1 MNSTGR
7 LIYASPDRR
16 GYHASPS
23 PKQESWRKRVNLL
36 WRIKG
41 MIIPMDA
48 PMTKEEKEKLSQ
60 AQTLIGEVIKDFT
73 KSSIALGFNAVN
85 RCCYCGKP
93 AVTID
98 SRGHYVCEKCKRLYG
113 TEQEIKIISDNLM
126 S

>member
-1 MNSTGR
+1 MSRTSR

-23 PKQESWRKRVNLL
+23 SKQESWRKRVNLL

-41 MIIPMDA
+41 IVIPMDA
-48 PMTKEEKEKLSQ
+48 SMTKEEKEKLSQ

-73 KSSIALGFNAVN
+73 KNSVALGLNAVN
-85 RCCYCGKP
+85 RCHYCGKP

-98 SRGHYVCEKCKRLYG
+98 DKGYYVCEKCKNEYARLL
-113 TEQEIKIISDNLM
+113 NM

>member
-1 MNSTGR
+1 MASTSR

-41 MIIPMDA
+41 MVIPMDA

-60 AQTLIGEVIKDFT
+60 AQTLIGEVVKDFT
-73 KSSIALGFNAVN
+73 RNSVALGFNAVN
-85 RCCYCGKP
+85 RCYYCGKP

-98 SRGHYVCEKCKRLYG
+98 DRGHYVCEECKNKYAREY
-113 TEQEIKIISDNLM
+113 
-126 S
+126 

>member
-1 MNSTGR
+1 MVTTNKPRTTRG
-7 LIYASPDRR
+7 IFASPGRR
-16 GYHASPS
+16 GYTAREVSS
-23 PKQESWRKRVNLL
+23 KQEAWRKRVNLL

-73 KSSIALGFNAVN
+73 KSSIALGFSAVN
-85 RCCYCGKP
+85 RCYYCGKS

-98 SRGHYVCEKCKRLYG
+98 DRGHYVCEKCKRLYG
-113 TEQEIKIISDNLM
+113 TE
-126 S
+126 

>member
-1 MNSTGR
+1 MTNSGR
-7 LIYASPDRR
+7 LIYASPDR
-16 GYHASPS
+16 GGMITSPS

-41 MIIPMDA
+41 MIPIDA

-73 KSSIALGFNAVN
+73 KSSVALGFNAVN
-85 RCCYCGKP
+85 RCYYCGKP

-98 SRGHYVCEKCKRLYG
+98 DRGHYVCEKCKNENEYARLL
-113 TEQEIKIISDNLM
+113 NM

>member
-1 MNSTGR
+1 MTNSGR

-41 MIIPMDA
+41 ITVPEDA

-60 AQTLIGEVIKDFT
+60 AQALIGEVIKDFT
-73 KSSIALGFNAVN
+73 KNSVALGFNAVN
-85 RCCYCGKP
+85 RCYYCGNP
-93 AVTID
+93 AVTTD
-98 SRGHYVCEKCKRLYG
+98 DKGYYVCEKCKNEYARLL
-113 TEQEIKIISDNLM
+113 NM

>member
-1 MNSTGR
+1 MASTSR

-41 MIIPMDA
+41 ITVPMDA

-60 AQTLIGEVIKDFT
+60 AQALIREVIKDFT
-73 KSSIALGFNAVN
+73 KNSVALGFNAVN
-85 RCCYCGKP
+85 RCYYCSKP

-98 SRGHYVCEKCKRLYG
+98 DRGHYVCEKCKNEYARLL
-113 TEQEIKIISDNLM
+113 NM

>member
-1 MNSTGR
+1 MANTSK

-36 WRIKG
+36 WRIKV
-41 MIIPMDA
+41 IIVPMDA

-60 AQTLIGEVIKDFT
+60 AQALIMEIVKDFT
-73 KSSIALGFNAVN
+73 KNSVALGFNAVN
-85 RCCYCGKP
+85 RCYYCGKS

-98 SRGHYVCEKCKRLYG
+98 NRGHYVCEKCKNKYERIL
-113 TEQEIKIISDNLM
+113 NM
-126 S
+126 P

>member
-1 MNSTGR
+1 MIRTSR

-16 GYHASPS
+16 GYHTSPS

-41 MIIPMDA
+41 ITVPVDA

-60 AQTLIGEVIKDFT
+60 AQALIKEVIKDFT
-73 KSSIALGFNAVN
+73 KNSVALGFNAVN
-85 RCCYCGKP
+85 RCHYCGKP
-93 AVTID
+93 AVTTD
-98 SRGHYVCEKCKRLYG
+98 DRGYYVCEKCKNEYARLL
-113 TEQEIKIISDNLM
+113 NM

>member
-1 MNSTGR
+1 MTNSGR
-7 LIYASPDRR
+7 LIYASPDGR

-41 MIIPMDA
+41 MIPMDA

-60 AQTLIGEVIKDFT
+60 AQALIRGVIKDFT
-73 KSSIALGFNAVN
+73 KNSVALGFNAVN
-85 RCCYCGKP
+85 RCYYCGKP

-98 SRGHYVCEKCKRLYG
+98 DRGHYVCEKCKNGYERLL
-113 TEQEIKIISDNLM
+113 NM

>member
-1 MNSTGR
+1 MANTSKLT
-7 LIYASPDRR
+7 YESPDRR

-48 PMTKEEKEKLSQ
+48 PMTKEEKDKLSR
-60 AQTLIGEVIKDFT
+60 AQTLIKGAVKDFT
-73 KSSIALGFNAVN
+73 KNSVALGFNTVN
-85 RCCYCGKP
+85 RCYYCGKP

-98 SRGHYVCEKCKRLYG
+98 DRGHYVCEKCKNEYARLL
-113 TEQEIKIISDNLM
+113 NM

>member
-1 MNSTGR
+1 MGNSGR

-16 GYHASPS
+16 GYVSS

-48 PMTKEEKEKLSQ
+48 PMTEKEKEKLSQ
-60 AQTLIGEVIKDFT
+60 AQSLIGEVINDFT
-73 KSSIALGFNAVN
+73 SSSVDLGFKAVN
-85 RCCYCGKP
+85 RCYYCGKP

-98 SRGHYVCEKCKRLYG
+98 DRGHYICKKCERHEELSN
-113 TEQEIKIISDNLM
+113 TS

>member
-1 MNSTGR
+1 MTNSGR
-7 LIYASPDRR
+7 LIYVSPDRR

-60 AQTLIGEVIKDFT
+60 AQTLIREVIKDFT
-73 KSSIALGFNAVN
+73 KSSVALGFNAVN
-85 RCCYCGKP
+85 RCYYCGKP

-98 SRGHYVCEKCKRLYG
+98 DSGHYVCEECKNKYARVL
-113 TEQEIKIISDNLM
+113 NM

>member
-1 MNSTGR
+1 MGNTSK

-41 MIIPMDA
+41 IIVPMDA

-60 AQTLIGEVIKDFT
+60 AQALIMEIVKDFT
-73 KSSIALGFNAVN
+73 KSSVALGFNAVN
-85 RCCYCGKP
+85 RCYYCGKS

-98 SRGHYVCEKCKRLYG
+98 NRGHYVCEKCKNKYERLLN
-113 TEQEIKIISDNLM
+113 IP
-126 S
+126 

>member
-1 MNSTGR
+1 MTNSGR
-7 LIYASPDRR
+7 LIYASSDRR

-41 MIIPMDA
+41 MVIPMVA

-60 AQTLIGEVIKDFT
+60 AQALIREVVKDFT
-73 KSSIALGFNAVN
+73 SNSVALGFNAVN
-85 RCCYCGKP
+85 RCYYCGKP

-98 SRGHYVCEKCKRLYG
+98 SRGYYVCEKCRRLYG
-113 TEQEIKIISDNLM
+113 TE
-126 S
+126 

>member
-23 PKQESWRKRVNLL
+23 PKQKSWRRRVVLL

-41 MIIPMDA
+41 VTIPMDA
-48 PMTKEEKEKLSQ
+48 PMTKEEREKLSQ
-60 AQTLIGEVIKDFT
+60 AQTLIEEVVKDFT
-73 KSSIALGFNAVN
+73 DNSVALGFNAVN
-85 RCCYCGKP
+85 RCYYCGKP

-98 SRGHYVCEKCKRLYG
+98 GRGALC
-113 TEQEIKIISDNLM
+113 M
-126 S
+126 

>member
-41 MIIPMDA
+41 MIIPMGA
-48 PMTKEEKEKLSQ
+48 PMTKEEKLSQ

-85 RCCYCGKP
+85 RCYYCGKP

-98 SRGHYVCEKCKRLYG
+98 DRGHYVCEECKNKYARVL
-113 TEQEIKIISDNLM
+113 NM

>member
-16 GYHASPS
+16 GYHTSPS
-23 PKQESWRKRVNLL
+23 PKQESWRRRVNLL

-41 MIIPMDA
+41 MIIPMGVS
-48 PMTKEEKEKLSQ
+48 MTKEEKEKLSQ

-73 KSSIALGFNAVN
+73 KNSVALGFNAVN
-85 RCCYCGKP
+85 RCYYCGKP

-98 SRGHYVCEKCKRLYG
+98 NKGHYVCKKCKNEYARLL
-113 TEQEIKIISDNLM
+113 NM

>member
-23 PKQESWRKRVNLL
+23 PKQESWRRRVVLL

-41 MIIPMDA
+41 VTIPMDA
-48 PMTKEEKEKLSQ
+48 PMTKEEREKLSQ
-60 AQTLIGEVIKDFT
+60 AQTLIEEVVKDFT
-73 KSSIALGFNAVN
+73 DNSVALGFNAVN
-85 RCCYCGKP
+85 RCYYCGKP

-98 SRGHYVCEKCKRLYG
+98 GRGHYVCEKCKL
-113 TEQEIKIISDNLM
+113 L
-126 S
+126 